1 MVYEGMLLGLTLS
14 FMVGPLLFAIVQ
26 ASLERGFRAGF
37 SVAAGIWL
45 SDILYLGLL
54 FRGMEALDLLTSKPD
69 FKLWAGLAGGIV
81 LVIFGAATLWK
92 KAPSEN
98 AETAADH
105 LLDRIDGHEKAGVEH
120 NWQNWGYAGYALRG
134 FLLNAINPFTVF
146 FWLGIGSAVI
156 IPNQWR
162 FADSIPFFSGM
173 LGMLFL
179 TDTLKAWAAK
189 RVRHFLTPGHTF
201 WVQKAIGVTLLLFGL
216 VLMVRVM

>member
-81 LVIFGAATLWK
+81 LMIFGAASLWK
-92 KAPSEN
+92 KAPVANE
-98 AETAADH
+98 ETAADQ
-105 LLDRIDGHEKAGVEH
+105 LLDRLDGPEKPGVAH
-120 NWQNWGYAGYALRG
+120 NWQTWGYTGYALRG
-134 FLLNAINPFTVF
+134 FLLNTINPFTVF

-173 LGMLFL
+173 LGMLVI

-201 WVQKAIGVTLLLFGL
+201 WVQKAIGVTLLLFGV